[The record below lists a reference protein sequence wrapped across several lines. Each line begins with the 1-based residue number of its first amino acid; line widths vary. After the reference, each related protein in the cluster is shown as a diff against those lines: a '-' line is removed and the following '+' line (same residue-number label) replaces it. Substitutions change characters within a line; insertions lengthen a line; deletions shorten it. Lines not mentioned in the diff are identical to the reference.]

1 MNLRDYERPSLTT
14 DVVVFRIYEEPA
26 TNSRKPAQKKLQV
39 LLIERSNE
47 PQKGK
52 WSLPGGFVNIDEE
65 IGANALRKLK
75 EKTGISGNF
84 YMEQLFTWGNIGRD
98 ERGRVISV
106 SYLGLV
112 KPETYENNGGTA
124 KQIWMDIDSAMQMSL
139 AFDHNEI
146 LKYALERLRGKMEYT
161 DIVFNLL
168 PDEFTINDCRAIYE
182 LVWRKKVDNFR
193 RRIEK
198 YVEPTGKI
206 QAGKQFRPAELY
218 KWRLT
223 DE

>member
-1 MNLRDYERPSLTT
+1 MAFIT
-14 DVVVFRIYEEPA
+14 
-26 TNSRKPAQKKLQV
+26 
-39 LLIERSNE
+39 
-47 PQKGK
+47 
-52 WSLPGGFVNIDEE
+52 
-65 IGANALRKLK
+65 
-75 EKTGISGNF
+75 
-84 YMEQLFTWGNIGRD
+84 
-98 ERGRVISV
+98 VIR
-106 SYLGLV
+106 
-112 KPETYENNGGTA
+112 EYENNGGTA

-206 QAGKQFRPAELY
+206 QTGKQFRPAELY